1 MRVQML
7 FRLSLGALLSQLRRA
22 RPSGAIKTS
31 GAPSAAGGQKEW
43 RSTRSRQSAFALVIE
58 VADGDCRRRSLG
70 RSTLLR
76 HAVDAVTP
84 VVGRGWGKPLR
95 VAPTTGAADV
105 PQPAL
110 QRQR

>member
-43 RSTRSRQSAFALVIE
+43 RSTGSAHEE
-58 VADGDCRRRSLG
+58 VSPIISPKRL
-70 RSTLLR
+70 
-76 HAVDAVTP
+76 
-84 VVGRGWGKPLR
+84 
-95 VAPTTGAADV
+95 
-105 PQPAL
+105 
-110 QRQR
+110 